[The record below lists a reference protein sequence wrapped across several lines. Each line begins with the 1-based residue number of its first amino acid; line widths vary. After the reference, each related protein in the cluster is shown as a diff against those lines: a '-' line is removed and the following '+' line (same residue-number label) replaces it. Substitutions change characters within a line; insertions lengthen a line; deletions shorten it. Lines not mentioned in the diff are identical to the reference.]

1 MNTRSYRLVSFASLT
16 FALSVALAGPA
27 GATGIDP
34 AQQAVEIV
42 ATPAAKQAAEAVL
55 AEPYG
60 EYPYE
65 MSNGRRLNVV
75 KEGHTLIVQY
85 GRRVPRY
92 LQHDG
97 HGRFV
102 SNDGRFVLRFGMD
115 DNGRPYAVSLSLPA
129 ALA

>member
-1 MNTRSYRLVSFASLT
+1 
-16 FALSVALAGPA
+16 
-27 GATGIDP
+27 
-34 AQQAVEIV
+34 
-42 ATPAAKQAAEAVL
+42 VL

-60 EYPYE
+60 EYQYE

-75 KEGHTLIVQY
+75 KDGHTLIVQY
-85 GRRVPRY
+85 GRRVPRQ

-102 SNDGRFVLRFGMD
+102 SNDGRFVLRFGLD
-115 DNGRPYAVSLSLPA
+115 DNGRPYAASLSLPA

>member
-1 MNTRSYRLVSFASLT
+1 MNTRFHPLASLA
-16 FALSVALAGPA
+16 FALSAALAGPA
-27 GATGIDP
+27 WAAGIDP
-34 AQQAVEIV
+34 AQEAVEII
-42 ATPAAKQAAEAVL
+42 ATPAAKLAAEAVL

-60 EYPYE
+60 EYQYE

-75 KEGHTLIVQY
+75 KDGHTLIVQY
-85 GRRVPRY
+85 GRRVPRQ

-102 SNDGRFVLRFGMD
+102 SNDGRFVLRFGLD
-115 DNGRPYAVSLSLPA
+115 DNGRPYAASLSLPA

>member
-1 MNTRSYRLVSFASLT
+1 MNTRFHHLAVLT
-16 FALSVALAGPA
+16 FALGAALAGPA
-27 GATGIDP
+27 WASGIDP
-34 AQQAVEIV
+34 AQEAVEII
-42 ATPAAKQAAEAVL
+42 ATPAAKLAAEAVM

-60 EYPYE
+60 EYQYE

-75 KEGHTLIVQY
+75 KDGHTLIVQY
-85 GRRVPRY
+85 GRRVPRQ

-102 SNDGRFVLRFGMD
+102 SNDGRFVLRFGLD
-115 DNGRPYAVSLSLPA
+115 DNGRPYAASLSLPA

>member
-1 MNTRSYRLVSFASLT
+1 MNTRFHPLASVASIA
-16 FALSVALAGPA
+16 FALSAALAGPA
-27 GATGIDP
+27 WSTTLDP
-34 AQQAVEIV
+34 AQQAVEII

-60 EYPYE
+60 EYQYE
-65 MSNGRRLNVV
+65 MSNGRRMNVV
-75 KEGHTLIVQY
+75 KDGQTLIVQY

-97 HGRFV
+97 QGRFV
-102 SNDGRFVLRFGMD
+102 SSDGRFVLRFGLD
-115 DNGRPYAVSLSLPA
+115 DDGRPYAVSLSLPA